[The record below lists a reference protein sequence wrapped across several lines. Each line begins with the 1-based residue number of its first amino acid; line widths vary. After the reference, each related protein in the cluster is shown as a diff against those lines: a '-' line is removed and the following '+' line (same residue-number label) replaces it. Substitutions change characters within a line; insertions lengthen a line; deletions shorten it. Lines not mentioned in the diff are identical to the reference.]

1 MYKGGIEVLKR
12 AMLSGIVF
20 SSILLVGCNKEEILD
35 ITENKENDANVK
47 SESKELNLIS
57 EFKTEIMAS
66 ITEQTEM
73 DNESIE
79 GIMVSGSPVKGI
91 IDISISFPKNTKVD
105 DKMIKQIIKDSI
117 KKVSETENITI
128 SEENIT
134 IKIEKL

>member
-1 MYKGGIEVLKR
+1 MLKK

-20 SSILLVGCNKEEILD
+20 SSILLVGYNKEEIID
-35 ITENKENDANVK
+35 ITENKENDANVM

-66 ITEQTEM
+66 ITEQTEL
-73 DNESIE
+73 DSESIE